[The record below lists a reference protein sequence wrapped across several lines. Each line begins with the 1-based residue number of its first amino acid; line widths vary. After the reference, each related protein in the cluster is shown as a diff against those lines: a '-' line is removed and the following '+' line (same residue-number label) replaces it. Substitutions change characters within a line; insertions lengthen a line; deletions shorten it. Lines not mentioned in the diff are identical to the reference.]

1 MKQTFAG
8 QVQHPIR
15 SITQRRSAAALTLL
29 ATGVLSATALA
40 VPGIATADEQHSV
53 TFQITGAGDAF
64 SIIPDPGT
72 PVYPP
77 NDTTWVKLPWSQTV
91 QASSGQQVAL
101 NWTDK
106 TGSHDCVITVDGKA
120 VPLTEHSP
128 GRCAAVVPAGTSEAG
143 PASSPFLDELRIN
156 NVSLPG
162 KTPAETLAAGN
173 ATCADLKSG
182 VSVLDEM
189 SAVEKKY
196 GFNQGTLF
204 VSAATTHLCPNFAG

>member
-1 MKQTFAG
+1 MLALLATGAL
-8 QVQHPIR
+8 
-15 SITQRRSAAALTLL
+15 SAAALALPQ
-29 ATGVLSATALA
+29 TAA
-40 VPGIATADEQHSV
+40 ADDQHSV

-91 QASSGQQVAL
+91 QASSGQLVSL

-106 TGSHDCVITVDGKA
+106 TGTHDCAITVDGKA

-128 GRCAAVVPAGTSEAG
+128 GRCAAVVPAGTSA
-143 PASSPFLDELRIN
+143 ASPDASPFLDELRTN

-162 KTPAETLAAGN
+162 KTPAETIAAGN

-189 SAVEKKY
+189 SAVEKRY

-204 VSAATTHLCPNFAG
+204 VSAATTHLCPDFAHP

>member
-1 MKQTFAG
+1 MTQT
-8 QVQHPIR
+8 
-15 SITQRRSAAALTLL
+15 RSATGLLTVL
-29 ATGVLSATALA
+29 ATGVLSTAAFA
-40 VPGIATADEQHSV
+40 VPQIAAADDQHSV

-64 SIIPDPGT
+64 SVIPDPGT

-91 QASSGQQVAL
+91 KANSGQLVAL

-106 TGSHDCVITVDGKA
+106 TGTHDCVITVDGKP
-120 VPLTEHSP
+120 VPLTEHAP
-128 GRCAAVVPAGTSEAG
+128 GRCAAVVPAGTSSTSPDA
-143 PASSPFLDELRIN
+143 SPFLEELRIN

-162 KTPAETLAAGN
+162 KSPAETIAAGN
-173 ATCADLKSG
+173 AACADLRSG

-204 VSAATTHLCPNFAG
+204 VSAATTHLCPDFAR

>member
-1 MKQTFAG
+1 MSLSTA
-8 QVQHPIR
+8 HESTTTASR
-15 SITQRRSAAALTLL
+15 RRSARAVLPLVAASML
-29 ATGVLSATALA
+29 GATALA
-40 VPGIATADEQHSV
+40 VSPTAAADDQHTV

-91 QASSGQQVAL
+91 QASSGQTVAL

-128 GRCAAVVPAGTSEAG
+128 GRCAAVVPAGTTATSSDA
-143 PASSPFLDELRIN
+143 SPFLDQLRAN

-173 ATCADLKSG
+173 AACADLRSG

-189 SAVEKKY
+189 SAVEKRY

-204 VSAATTHLCPNFAG
+204 VSAATTNLCPDFAH

>member
-1 MKQTFAG
+1 MRQTRPA
-8 QVQHPIR
+8 I
-15 SITQRRSAAALTLL
+15 ALLTYL
-29 ATGVLSATALA
+29 ATGVLGTAALA
-40 VPGIATADEQHSV
+40 VPQTAAADDQHSV

-64 SIIPDPGT
+64 SVIPDPGT

-91 QASSGQQVAL
+91 NASSGQLVAL

-106 TGSHDCVITVDGKA
+106 TGTHDCVITVDGKP
-120 VPLTEHSP
+120 VPLTEHAP
-128 GRCAAVVPAGTSEAG
+128 GRCAAVVPAGTTATT

-173 ATCADLKSG
+173 AVCADLRGG

-189 SAVEKKY
+189 SAVEKRY
-196 GFNQGTLF
+196 GFSQGTLF
-204 VSAATTHLCPNFAG
+204 VSAATTHLCPDFAR

>member
-1 MKQTFAG
+1 MIQTRTATALLALLASG
-8 QVQHPIR
+8 AL
-15 SITQRRSAAALTLL
+15 TAAALI
-29 ATGVLSATALA
+29 
-40 VPGIATADEQHSV
+40 VPQIAAADDQHSV

-77 NDTTWVKLPWSQTV
+77 SDTTWVKLPWSQTV
-91 QASSGQQVAL
+91 QASSGQTVAL

-120 VPLTEHSP
+120 VPLTEHAP
-128 GRCAAVVPAGTSEAG
+128 GRCAAVVPAGTTATSSDA
-143 PASSPFLDELRIN
+143 SPFLDELRAN

-162 KTPAETLAAGN
+162 KTPAETIAAGN
-173 ATCADLKSG
+173 AACADLRSG

-189 SAVEKKY
+189 SAVEKRY
-196 GFNQGTLF
+196 AFNQGTLF
-204 VSAATTHLCPNFAG
+204 VSAATTNLCPDFAG